1 MERFS
6 NNMTVVWNDISHH
19 VVKYLDK
26 LELLI
31 QIS

>member
-6 NNMTVVWNDISHH
+6 NKTVDWNDISHH

-31 QIS
+31 QIN